1 MNTVIKF
8 HYYPSADELD
18 RYDERCNEYSQKFHY
33 YPSAVELDRLDERC
47 NTLNDLSNK
56 VCIPNERKYNKIS
69 SKTNKNNNFF

>member
-1 MNTVIKF
+1 MNTVI
-8 HYYPSADELD
+8 
-18 RYDERCNEYSQKFHY
+18 KFHY

-69 SKTNKNNNFF
+69 IKTNKNNNFF